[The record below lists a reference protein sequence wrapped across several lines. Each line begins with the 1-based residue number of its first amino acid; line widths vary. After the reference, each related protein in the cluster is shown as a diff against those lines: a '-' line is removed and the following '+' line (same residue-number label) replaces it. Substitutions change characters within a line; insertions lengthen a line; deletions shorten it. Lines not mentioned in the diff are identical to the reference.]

1 MLSMV
6 GVRAGALTTEIVIL
20 GHGLTVPE
28 ISELSSGI
36 FLEPTVPQV
45 DLAAASASSRSLTDY
60 LTAVTSKTLATF
72 CLRVKGETGHE
83 LVAKAWNA
91 LWLFHLLSLA
101 CAAPCFSLCTI
112 ANGKSEKYS
121 AANRNVVLTSLP
133 VIASASAAQIAWAKN
148 NLHKFEGL
156 IENDAFSSAMR
167 CYGNAHYLFDIDT
180 RIMLLW
186 AGIEGLLS
194 VDAELSRRI
203 ALYAALLHNG
213 TPTEKRVYFNEVRKA
228 YAIRSRAVHGGKAS
242 PTKLKAGYESASKIL
257 VGLLAR
263 CVELGRV
270 PNSEE
275 LDALAVAQ
283 NLT

>member
-1 MLSMV
+1 MV
-6 GVRAGALTTEIVIL
+6 GVTAGALTTEIVIL
-20 GHGLTVPE
+20 GHGLTIPE

-36 FLEPTVPQV
+36 HLEPSVPPI
-45 DLAAASASSRSLTDY
+45 DLAAASASSRNLTDY
-60 LTAVTSKTLATF
+60 LTAVTSTTLATF
-72 CLRVKGETGHE
+72 CLRVRGGTGHE
-83 LVAKAWNA
+83 LVSKAWNA

-121 AANRNVVLTSLP
+121 AANRNVILRPLP
-133 VIASASAAQIAWAKN
+133 VITSVSSEQIAWAKN
-148 NLHKFEGL
+148 NLKKFERL
-156 IENDAFSSAMR
+156 ISNDAFSSAMR

-180 RIMLLW
+180 RVMLLW

-194 VDAELSRRI
+194 VEAELSRRI
-203 ALYAALLHNG
+203 ALYTALLHRG
-213 TPTEKRVYFNEVRKA
+213 TPAEKVVYFNEVRKA

-242 PTKLKAGYESASKIL
+242 LTKLKAGYESASRIL

-270 PNSEE
+270 PTLEE

-283 NLT
+283 NLE